1 MHDLTHENLPQPQ
14 QNDLLTGAPAIAAYL
29 GLTPRQVRHLVEV
42 KAIPVFRLH
51 PSKKAPLVSS
61 RSVLQR
67 WITEKAEA
75 AARSVAMVAEH
86 R

>member
-1 MHDLTHENLPQPQ
+1 MLDLAHNNPPQLQ
-14 QNDLLTGAPAIAAYL
+14 QNDLLTGAHAIAAYL

-61 RSVLQR
+61 KTVLQR

-75 AARSVAMVAEH
+75 AARSVATTA
-86 R
+86 